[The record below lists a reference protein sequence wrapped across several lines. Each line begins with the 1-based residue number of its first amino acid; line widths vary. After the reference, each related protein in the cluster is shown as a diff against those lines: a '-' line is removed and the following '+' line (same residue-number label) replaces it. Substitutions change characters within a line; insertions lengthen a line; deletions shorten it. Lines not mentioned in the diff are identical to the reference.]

1 MEGNR
6 GGCFRLKPV
15 AGLVYFS
22 LLIFLVYVDRG
33 VTAALVTRFESS
45 SVFGLTSSE
54 AGTLGSIFMLGFMIA
69 SFAFGYF
76 VQTHH
81 PFTLISVGMLLWCG
95 AVLLC
100 ACAQSY
106 WMLLLGRAGSGAA
119 EAGLCCLVTPYL
131 LEVAPGRAKTV
142 RVNSALDEHICGF
155 IATRHCLRFCVWR
168 SGGFGSQQLEMA
180 LCD

>member
-1 MEGNR
+1 M
-6 GGCFRLKPV
+6 GCFRLQPV

-22 LLIFLVYVDRG
+22 LLIFLVYLDRG
-33 VTAALVTRFESS
+33 VTAALVTRFESAS
-45 SVFGLTSSE
+45 GFSLSSSE
-54 AGTLGSIFMLGFMIA
+54 AGTLGSVFMLGFMLA

-76 VQTHH
+76 VQSHH
-81 PFTLISVGMLLWCG
+81 PFTLISAGLLLWCG

-131 LEVAPGRAKTV
+131 LEVAPGRVKTV
-142 RVNSALDEHICGF
+142 MTNSALDEYLRKCHPTG
-155 IATRHCLRFCVWR
+155 RCLRLR
-168 SGGFGSQQLEMA
+168 IRRNRGFLPRQLAMA
-180 LCD
+180 LCA